1 MGEETRGGLSM
12 KIDKRNDEVVE
23 ITLNGWK
30 YTIDDST
37 GEKIVSRWPVGDD
50 ESTDKE
56 KDNYFAQWVEYGHNV
71 PGFYRLE
78 DGVITLTEDM
88 KSGWGDTEE
97 NAWRTV
103 ENTVGQSKGIKALY
117 GVKEKEE
124 VSV

>member
-1 MGEETRGGLSM
+1 M
-12 KIDKRNDEVVE
+12 KIDKVNDEVVE

-37 GEKIVSRWPVGDD
+37 GEKIVSRWPAGDD

-56 KDNYFAQWVEYGHNV
+56 KDNSFAQWGEYGHNV

-103 ENTVGQSKGIKALY
+103 ENTVGQPKGIKALY

>member
-1 MGEETRGGLSM
+1 M
-12 KIDKRNDEVVE
+12 KINKVNDEVVE
-23 ITLNGWK
+23 ITLNGWV

-37 GEKIVSRWPVGDD
+37 GEKIVSRWPAGDD
-50 ESTDKE
+50 ENTDRE

-78 DGVITLTEDM
+78 EGVITLTEDM

-97 NAWRTV
+97 NAWRAV
-103 ENTVGQSKGIKALY
+103 ESTLGHSKGVKALY

-124 VSV
+124 AVVS